1 MKKVFIV
8 LLAMVF
14 AFSLAAC
21 GSGGSDGGDKDG
33 VSGKEK
39 KVERVTTKSGAIS
52 VEALDMPDYI
62 TEADDDDEEILMAK
76 EGEGYGVGEYVLI
89 DGISKDEET
98 SLRYPSY
105 VKGQEYTLD
114 MLQSDFES
122 KNSYKTYT
130 RTKIG
135 DQEYVLLDETD
146 DRYYYTVTNNYPV
159 LIQVIGESMQD
170 NKAVTKALESIQY
183 NY

>member
-1 MKKVFIV
+1 MKKILIV

-21 GSGGSDGGDKDG
+21 SDGGDKDG
-33 VSGKEK
+33 DSGKDK
-39 KVERVTTKSGAIS
+39 KVERVTTKRGAIS

-89 DGISKDEET
+89 VGISKDEET
-98 SLRYPSY
+98 SLSYPSY

>member
-21 GSGGSDGGDKDG
+21 GSGGSDGGGKDG
-33 VSGKEK
+33 DSGKDK

-89 DGISKDEET
+89 SGIYSPGVSSAKKQFRSKKTKVDIFFAYKYT
-98 SLRYPSY
+98 SSIRI
-105 VKGQEYTLD
+105 
-114 MLQSDFES
+114 
-122 KNSYKTYT
+122 
-130 RTKIG
+130 IG
-135 DQEYVLLDETD
+135 W
-146 DRYYYTVTNNYPV
+146 P
-159 LIQVIGESMQD
+159 
-170 NKAVTKALESIQY
+170 
-183 NY
+183 